1 MIQAAVIMKDVL
13 AGEEDVIDP
22 RTLVPTI
29 LPPMIAAA
37 VPTAVLRPGQ

>member
-13 AGEEDVIDP
+13 AGEDVINP